1 MSTELAAERAA
12 HDIVSWRRRRLLAAG
27 FDLAL
32 ATTVGHDPRYDLHAL
47 IELRERGCPPELA
60 VRILAPLEEVAA

>member
-1 MSTELAAERAA
+1 MSTELKADRAG

-27 FDLAL
+27 FNLAL
-32 ATTVGHDPRYDLHAL
+32 ATSVGHDVRYDLHAL

-60 VRILAPLEEVAA
+60 VRIVAPLEELAA